1 MSLFGKLTN
10 RFLAPFGVRITK
22 VNPALERLTESEYD
36 YLNILESKK
45 IDLILDVGACVGQYG
60 QWLRKLGYSNR
71 IYSFE
76 PYSASYN
83 ELKVV
88 STKDSNWQVHD
99 RLALGDKESVLELN
113 VYNLRGCNSL
123 LEADTLK
130 NYLPSLDLNSKEEV
144 AVSRLDS
151 LNIPNLNASE
161 GILLKADVQGYE
173 RFVVEGAEGLL
184 NQIRLIHLEVS
195 FDSVYKGESNFLS
208 IVNYLNEKDFKLIYI
223 FPELK
228 DKSGKM
234 IQANAIF
241 SNSAL

>member
-1 MSLFGKLTN
+1 
-10 RFLAPFGVRITK
+10 
-22 VNPALERLTESEYD
+22 
-36 YLNILESKK
+36 
-45 IDLILDVGACVGQYG
+45 
-60 QWLRKLGYSNR
+60 
-71 IYSFE
+71 
-76 PYSASYN
+76 
-83 ELKVV
+83 
-88 STKDSNWQVHD
+88 
-99 RLALGDKESVLELN
+99 
-113 VYNLRGCNSL
+113 L